1 MTADWGRTEVQP
13 SRRHRPIV
21 RGTFYWMIQMSMS
34 PIPGMQPEMDP
45 DREAIPI
52 CQLLQKLFIHTVYW
66 HLLQEEK

>member
-1 MTADWGRTEVQP
+1 
-13 SRRHRPIV
+13 
-21 RGTFYWMIQMSMS
+21 MSMS